1 MFFLF
6 WSIIFIFTTK
16 GFFARIIGWLFLQL
30 FFSNF
35 YSFCAENF
43 PFRIH
48 FICQKDFCVIVTPT
62 LLGVHACLPN
72 WGFFFFCLNIICN
85 FSCFSFPVVEIILV
99 SCLLLWLLQLFDW
112 MQRHN
117 KISASSYSSYIKFM
131 GTSLN
136 PAKAL
141 EIYHSIPDESTKT
154 NVFICN
160 SLLRCLVRNT
170 KFDSSMKFFHKMK
183 NNGLTPDAITYS
195 TVCKIWSAI

>member
-1 MFFLF
+1 LC
-6 WSIIFIFTTK
+6 WELSIQNSLHLPK
-16 GFFARIIGWLFLQL
+16 GLLCYCNPHSSR
-30 FFSNF
+30 
-35 YSFCAENF
+35 CACM
-43 PFRIH
+43 PAKLR
-48 FICQKDFCVIVTPT
+48 
-62 LLGVHACLPN
+62 
-72 WGFFFFCLNIICN
+72 FFFFCLNIICN

-99 SCLLLWLLQLFDW
+99 SSLLLWLLQLFDW

-195 TVCKIWSAI
+195 TVCKIWKCHLVI